1 MFEFILSFVLLGIV
15 PYSASRWF
23 FNIVLSS
30 KSSDTT
36 RDSISGGESNTNFS
50 FSIGSLSTTH
60 SAGTNGGLR
69 PPPIPPPPPLQTN
82 TSTTLPLVFTRKP
95 QRPSTSSS
103 SSFSS
108 SSPSSSIKF
117 IPLWIQDP
125 LFRINWVRLL
135 FVVSF
140 SISLDMLILPLL
152 EIAGPLVL
160 SHNTRRLAWRIALLS
175 LAGTQLVLLPSA
187 SAYFATLPFS
197 THYFTPTRFLAAILY
212 LSFFYYTLYR
222 LGQLF
227 PLFDLGG
234 QPDSES
240 NLSLFLGG
248 CVGRFGVA
256 GVVTGA
262 TLSGYGAIATPY
274 GYLSA
279 LFYKVTPADAQ
290 AKKNAWVRLSD
301 RLNLMKRKLSSLQ
314 QQQQQQSSSP
324 RGIIGNNIANQLTN
338 ELKAAER
345 NVRIA
350 EEVSQET
357 YLDYCELIS
366 ALERQRAGL
375 TLFGKASTLLG
386 YVLSVYAVCKVLMA
400 LFNIAYKRDPTS
412 IDPVTRGLEVVL
424 LLFVKISRPEAE
436 RWLQPVSVAFVALLV
451 TVSLRGFLNALSTAG
466 SLVSKYLSCCFS
478 TSSLSSS
485 TSLSNSTTTTTNIN
499 QKGIMGGGGG
509 GEGRL
514 IEQVNHNN
522 TMTDLTILFLA
533 QLMCCY
539 CVSVLLLLRAS
550 VPEEYRKSITQAI
563 GANVRVAFF
572 QSLFDAIFIL
582 SACASAVA
590 HAMAAAL
597 SASRVQVS
605 DEERRE
611 ASSSSPSSMS
621 SGLGQGDGER
631 IVGGG
636 STLSIVSIR

>member
-1 MFEFILSFVLLGIV
+1 
-15 PYSASRWF
+15 
-23 FNIVLSS
+23 
-30 KSSDTT
+30 
-36 RDSISGGESNTNFS
+36 
-50 FSIGSLSTTH
+50 
-60 SAGTNGGLR
+60 
-69 PPPIPPPPPLQTN
+69 
-82 TSTTLPLVFTRKP
+82 
-95 QRPSTSSS
+95 
-103 SSFSS
+103 
-108 SSPSSSIKF
+108 
-117 IPLWIQDP
+117 
-125 LFRINWVRLL
+125 
-135 FVVSF
+135 
-140 SISLDMLILPLL
+140 
-152 EIAGPLVL
+152 
-160 SHNTRRLAWRIALLS
+160 
-175 LAGTQLVLLPSA
+175 
-187 SAYFATLPFS
+187 
-197 THYFTPTRFLAAILY
+197 
-212 LSFFYYTLYR
+212 
-222 LGQLF
+222 
-227 PLFDLGG
+227 
-234 QPDSES
+234 
-240 NLSLFLGG
+240 
-248 CVGRFGVA
+248 
-256 GVVTGA
+256 
-262 TLSGYGAIATPY
+262 
-274 GYLSA
+274 

-314 QQQQQQSSSP
+314 QQQQQQSSSS
-324 RGIIGNNIANQLTN
+324 RGITGNNIANQLTN

-400 LFNIAYKRDPTS
+400 LFNIAFKRDPTS

-424 LLFVKISRPEAE
+424 LLFVKISRPDAE

-499 QKGIMGGGGG
+499 QKGIMGGGG

-621 SGLGQGDGER
+621 SGLGDGER

-636 STLSIVSIR
+636 STLSIVSVR